1 MVTQIHLRP
10 VSRFDRLQYRPNLG
24 YTPIS
29 RGFSCASGSVKIY
42 KTVPPR
48 FTTFITS
55 LSSTTTTI
63 HSYPKVG
70 SEPMLQGRRVRV
82 LDPITNA
89 VHSPA
94 EPSPHSSPRTPSPTL
109 SESTASSLATPP
121 TPQSL
126 FLTMPL
132 PASKPQIHPAITYTG
147 IPPYLCFD
155 LAFPPSYLL
164 VPDSPSIGSDRS
176 SASSHSFENVNLS
189 LLSEQ
194 ATYPA
199 SPSITLITEALPW
212 SITVTAKSAFVTV
225 YDVLQALHSSLR
237 LQVTK
242 TEWASLSRASQD
254 VIAASF
260 HKRAGGFANRLK
272 REKQLGK
279 GVRRLDFLVG
289 RTRLFGISPFGKQ
302 PDVFKVHWEVGRVS
316 R

>member
-1 MVTQIHLRP
+1 MP
-10 VSRFDRLQYRPNLG
+10 
-24 YTPIS
+24 
-29 RGFSCASGSVKIY
+29 
-42 KTVPPR
+42 
-48 FTTFITS
+48 
-55 LSSTTTTI
+55 
-63 HSYPKVG
+63 
-70 SEPMLQGRRVRV
+70 QGRRVRV

-94 EPSPHSSPRTPSPTL
+94 EPSPPSSPRTPSPTL
-109 SESTASSLATPP
+109 SDSTASSLTAPP

-126 FLTMPL
+126 FSTMPL

-147 IPPYLCFD
+147 LPPYLCFD

-164 VPDSPSIGSDRS
+164 VPDSPTLGSDHS
-176 SASSHSFENVNLS
+176 SASSRSFESVNLS

-199 SPSITLITEALPW
+199 SPSITLLTEALPW
-212 SITVTAKSAFVTV
+212 SITATTKSTFVTV

-242 TEWASLSRASQD
+242 KEWASLSRASQD

-260 HKRAGGFANRLK
+260 HKRVDGFTDRLK

-289 RTRLFGISPFGKQ
+289 RTRLYGISPLGDR

>member
-1 MVTQIHLRP
+1 MP
-10 VSRFDRLQYRPNLG
+10 
-24 YTPIS
+24 
-29 RGFSCASGSVKIY
+29 
-42 KTVPPR
+42 
-48 FTTFITS
+48 
-55 LSSTTTTI
+55 
-63 HSYPKVG
+63 
-70 SEPMLQGRRVRV
+70 QGRRVRV

-94 EPSPHSSPRTPSPTL
+94 EPSPPSSPRTPSPTL
-109 SESTASSLATPP
+109 SDSTASSLTAPP

-126 FLTMPL
+126 FSTMPL
-132 PASKPQIHPAITYTG
+132 PASKLQIHPAITYTG

-164 VPDSPSIGSDRS
+164 VPDSPSLGSDRS
-176 SASSHSFENVNLS
+176 SASSRSFENVNLS

-199 SPSITLITEALPW
+199 SPSITLLTEALPW
-212 SITVTAKSAFVTV
+212 SITVTAKSSFVTV

-242 TEWASLSRASQD
+242 VEWASLSRASQD

-260 HKRAGGFANRLK
+260 HKRVDGFTDRLK

-289 RTRLFGISPFGKQ
+289 RTRLYGIRPFGEQ
-302 PDVFKVHWEVGRVS
+302 PGVFKVHWEVGRVS

>member
-1 MVTQIHLRP
+1 
-10 VSRFDRLQYRPNLG
+10 
-24 YTPIS
+24 
-29 RGFSCASGSVKIY
+29 
-42 KTVPPR
+42 
-48 FTTFITS
+48 
-55 LSSTTTTI
+55 
-63 HSYPKVG
+63 
-70 SEPMLQGRRVRV
+70 MLPSRRVRV

-89 VHSPA
+89 VHDPAALSP
-94 EPSPHSSPRTPSPTL
+94 PSSPRTPSPTF
-109 SESTASSLATPP
+109 SDSTASSLTTPP

-126 FLTMPL
+126 FITMPL
-132 PASKPQIHPAITYTG
+132 PASKPQIHPAITYTSTT
-147 IPPYLCFD
+147 PFLRFD

-164 VPDSPSIGSDRS
+164 VPDSPTLGSDYS
-176 SASSHSFENVNLS
+176 SASSSSYGSVNPS

-199 SPSITLITEALPW
+199 SPSITLLTEALPW
-212 SITVTAKSAFVTV
+212 SITVTAKSTFVTV

-242 TEWASLSRASQD
+242 VEWASLSRASQD

-260 HKRAGGFANRLK
+260 HKRVDGFSDRLK

-289 RTRLFGISPFGKQ
+289 RTRFYGISPFGEQ
-302 PDVFKVHWEVGRVS
+302 PGAFKVHWEIGRVS